1 MKARKNAIQQAI
13 ESCRGADRLSLWQH
27 QIEDY
32 LMLCEAQDAGFTDS
46 RWRKQVNA
54 TKFEQCIE
62 KLRSSGVLL
71 SIWDDN
77 FYKYYR
83 YVLLAGRLHL
93 EYLTGFLCA
102 LDELEAVTRL
112 VDDDRK
118 QKLRAYDTEL
128 KMVLD
133 RNIDLLRGLKPAHD
147 LARFLPDHWWWRYEL
162 SK

>member
-1 MKARKNAIQQAI
+1 MKARKNAIQLAI
-13 ESCRGADRLSLWQH
+13 ESCRDADRVSLWQNH
-27 QIEDY
+27 IEDY
-32 LMLCEAQDAGFTDS
+32 LMLCEAQDAGFTNS

-54 TKFEQCIE
+54 PRFEQWIE
-62 KLRSSGVLL
+62 KLRSSGGLL

-93 EYLTGFLCA
+93 EYLTGFLLA
-102 LDELEAVTRL
+102 LDELEAFTRL
-112 VDDDRK
+112 VDEERK

-133 RNIDLLRGLKPAHD
+133 RNIDLLRSLKPAYD
-147 LARFLPDHWWWRYEL
+147 LARFLPAHWWWRYEPA
-162 SK
+162 K